1 MGLMGFPFRPIP
13 SHLSHSSPS
22 SQLEKYFSPTGKVLC
37 HCFACFC
44 PCFAHALPLLC
55 VLSGS
60 FACFRHALHAFGQ
73 CFACFAPALRAFAH
87 ALRAFG
93 QFCVLRHCFACFRH
107 ALCAFAPALHAF
119 ARTWQSRQGTTAML
133 ADKTLQRSVAAH
145 AQRGGIG
152 IDHRPCFR
160 AYGRIER
167 HALCIRLLSAGSC
180 PFSSPAVFLFTHNF
194 VPLRQITPNGA
205 VLGTPPLGFT

>member
-1 MGLMGFPFRPIP
+1 MEGNNGDGNGIYGIPIP
-13 SHLSHSSPS
+13 PHPVPFVPLLPI
-22 SQLEKYFSPTGKVLC
+22 FPTGEIFFPNRESGLPLLCMLLSAFATALRALPMLCMLC

-44 PCFAHALPLLC
+44 LCFACFRAVLHAFATALSAFATALHLLC
-55 VLSGS
+55 VL
-60 FACFRHALHAFGQ
+60 CP
-73 CFACFAPALRAFAH
+73 CFACFAQALR
-87 ALRAFG
+87 
-93 QFCVLRHCFACFRH
+93 
-107 ALCAFAPALHAF
+107 AF

-167 HALCIRLLSAGSC
+167 HALC
-180 PFSSPAVFLFTHNF
+180 V
-194 VPLRQITPNGA
+194 
-205 VLGTPPLGFT
+205 

>member
-1 MGLMGFPFRPIP
+1 MGFMGFPFRPIP

-22 SQLEKYFSPTGKVLC
+22 SQLEKYFSPTGKVVC
-37 HCFACFC
+37 
-44 PCFAHALPLLC
+44 
-55 VLSGS
+55 
-60 FACFRHALHAFGQ
+60 
-73 CFACFAPALRAFAH
+73 
-87 ALRAFG
+87 
-93 QFCVLRHCFACFRH
+93 
-107 ALCAFAPALHAF
+107 
-119 ARTWQSRQGTTAML
+119 RTWQSRQDTPAML
-133 ADKTLQRSVAAH
+133 TDKTLQCSVAAH

-152 IDHRPCFR
+152 IEHRPCFR

-167 HALCIRLLSAGSC
+167 HALCIRLLSAGPC

>member
-1 MGLMGFPFRPIP
+1 MEGNNGDGNGINGIPIP
-13 SHLSHSSPS
+13 PHPVPFVPLLPI
-22 SQLEKYFSPTGKVLC
+22 FPTGEI
-37 HCFACFC
+37 FF
-44 PCFAHALPLLC
+44 PNWESALPLLCMLLPMLC

-60 FACFRHALHAFGQ
+60 FACFAT
-73 CFACFAPALRAFAH
+73 
-87 ALRAFG
+87 
-93 QFCVLRHCFACFRH
+93 
-107 ALCAFAPALHAF
+107 ALHAF
-119 ARTWQSRQGTTAML
+119 ARTWQSRQGTPAML
-133 ADKTLQRSVAAH
+133 TDKTLQCSVAAH

-180 PFSSPAVFLFTHNF
+180 PFSSPAVFIFTHNF

>member
-1 MGLMGFPFRPIP
+1 MGFPFRPIP

-44 PCFAHALPLLC
+44 PCFA
-55 VLSGS
+55 S
-60 FACFRHALHAFGQ
+60 
-73 CFACFAPALRAFAH
+73 
-87 ALRAFG
+87 
-93 QFCVLRHCFACFRH
+93 FRH

>member
-44 PCFAHALPLLC
+44 PCFA
-55 VLSGS
+55 S
-60 FACFRHALHAFGQ
+60 
-73 CFACFAPALRAFAH
+73 
-87 ALRAFG
+87 
-93 QFCVLRHCFACFRH
+93 FRH
-107 ALCAFAPALHAF
+107 ALCAFAPALPLLCVLLPMLCVLSGSFACFATALRAF

>member
-1 MGLMGFPFRPIP
+1 MHAFAPALQAFAMLCVL
-13 SHLSHSSPS
+13 SHL
-22 SQLEKYFSPTGKVLC
+22 LC

-44 PCFAHALPLLC
+44 PCFACFRAVLRALPLLCVLLPMLC

-60 FACFRHALHAFGQ
+60 FACFAT
-73 CFACFAPALRAFAH
+73 ALR
-87 ALRAFG
+87 
-93 QFCVLRHCFACFRH
+93 
-107 ALCAFAPALHAF
+107 AF